1 MFKNHKKKIL
11 NKISKIDRT
20 DFNYKFLIK
29 EIAYLILKVEN
40 VLFNH
45 NLAINPEII
54 VINYLDDF
62 YKRLNLLDEIS
73 KFSNNELINKQ
84 KFKLEKTHR
93 VLFQKLWTY
102 YNLKEFQNERIGRYT
117 RRIKLNKLVPIIKNK
132 SCVDFG
138 CGHGNFLSALIENGA
153 KDGVGI
159 DYGGDSI
166 KYAKKIA
173 RLLKLNNKLK
183 FYKKSLYRSGL
194 KSNKFDFAIQ
204 NGVFH
209 HLENEDS
216 AYKEVHR
223 VLKKDGYFWIY
234 TDGGGGI
241 RNFINDMCQL
251 ILKKI
256 SYNYV
261 VDVIRSMGLS
271 INKIYHLSDHMNAK
285 YRHTS
290 KEKLIIRL
298 KKIGFKNFRQLRGG
312 EKTDS
317 DKPFMKDKYFK
328 EKFGSGDLR
337 ILCQKK

>member
-73 KFSNNELINKQ
+73 RFSNNELINKQ
-84 KFKLEKTHR
+84 KFKLEKNHR

-166 KYAKKIA
+166 K
-173 RLLKLNNKLK
+173 
-183 FYKKSLYRSGL
+183 
-194 KSNKFDFAIQ
+194 
-204 NGVFH
+204 
-209 HLENEDS
+209 
-216 AYKEVHR
+216 
-223 VLKKDGYFWIY
+223 
-234 TDGGGGI
+234 
-241 RNFINDMCQL
+241 
-251 ILKKI
+251 
-256 SYNYV
+256 
-261 VDVIRSMGLS
+261 
-271 INKIYHLSDHMNAK
+271 
-285 YRHTS
+285 
-290 KEKLIIRL
+290 
-298 KKIGFKNFRQLRGG
+298 
-312 EKTDS
+312 
-317 DKPFMKDKYFK
+317 
-328 EKFGSGDLR
+328 
-337 ILCQKK
+337 